1 MKKLGLICLTL
12 CLVTALMLSALP
24 VSAEETG
31 SNNTVLSGAHSL
43 DGQVP
48 LLGSDSLVTNVQSAI
63 VYETKSQ
70 TLMYAFNADEQVSP
84 ASLVKILTALLV
96 AERAN
101 LSDAVVIK
109 EATLNTVADDAV
121 SVDLLPDEVM
131 TVEDL
136 LYCMMV
142 GSGNDAAA
150 VLAEHISGSQS
161 KFVEEMNQYAADL
174 GCTQTNFTNSH
185 GLHDDM
191 QYTTARDMARILAK
205 AMENEVFSKVFGTVY
220 YKVPATNLS
229 EERSL
234 ATGNFLMNDESVQI
248 YHDSRVTG
256 GRTAV
261 TSTGYHSI
269 ATSAE
274 DNGME
279 LVCIVTGSQSVYRE
293 DGYTVQIFGGYKE
306 TSMLLDAGFVGFEAK
321 QVVYAGQSV
330 AQYAVEGGTS
340 DVVVGAIDPV
350 YTVLPSDVGVNN
362 LDYRLVK
369 NSDTVKAPVEKGQ
382 VLSALEVWYG
392 NICVAHIDLCAMNA
406 VPVLSAQTD
415 MIDNDSQRFPW
426 KTVFAVVI
434 CVFVGIAVIL
444 IVIRSVNSMR
454 RAAARKHSRKR
465 RRSRRRSR

>member
-1 MKKLGLICLTL
+1 MKKLGLFCLTL
-12 CLVTALMLSALP
+12 CLITTLMLQVMP
-24 VSAEETG
+24 VFAEETG
-31 SNNTVLSGAHSL
+31 SNNTVISGAHSL

-48 LLGSDSLVTNVQSAI
+48 LLGSDRLVENLQSAI

-70 TLMYAFNADEQVSP
+70 TLMYAFRADEQVSP
-84 ASLVKILTALLV
+84 ASFVKILTALMV

-101 LSDAVVIK
+101 LSDTVVIK

-161 KFVEEMNQYAADL
+161 KFVEEMNQYAAEL
-174 GCTQTNFTNSH
+174 GCTQTNFTNAH

-234 ATGNFLMNDESVQI
+234 ATGNYLMNNEKVQI

-274 DNGME
+274 NNGMQ
-279 LVCIVTGSQSVYRE
+279 LICIVTGSQSVYKE

-306 TSMLLDAGFVGFEAK
+306 TSTLLDSGFEGFTAK

-330 AQYAVEGGTS
+330 AQYAVENGAS
-340 DVVVGAIDPV
+340 DVVVGAIDSV
-350 YTVLPSDVGVNN
+350 YTVLPSDVGVDN
-362 LDYRLVK
+362 LDYRVVK
-369 NSDTVKAPVEKGQ
+369 ESDTVTAPVEKGQ

-392 NICVAHIDLCAMNA
+392 SICVAHIDLCAMNN
-406 VPVLSAQTD
+406 VPVFSNQMDTVD
-415 MIDNDSQRFPW
+415 DDSQRFPW
-426 KTVFAVVI
+426 KTVFTVVI
-434 CVFVGIAVIL
+434 CVFVGITVIL
-444 IVIRSVNSMR
+444 IVIRSVNSVR
-454 RAAARKHSRKR
+454 RAAARNNSRKR

>member
-1 MKKLGLICLTL
+1 MKKLGLFCLTL
-12 CLVTALMLSALP
+12 CLITALMLQVIP
-24 VSAEETG
+24 VFAEESG

-48 LLGSDSLVTNVQSAI
+48 FLGSDRLVTNVQSAI

-84 ASLVKILTALLV
+84 ASFVKILTALLV

-161 KFVEEMNQYAADL
+161 KFVEEMNQYAANL
-174 GCTQTNFTNSH
+174 GCTQTNFTNAH

-205 AMENEVFSKVFGTVY
+205 AMENEIFSKVFGTVY

-234 ATGNFLMNDESVQI
+234 ATGNFLMNNESVQI

-261 TSTGYHSI
+261 TSTGYNSI

-274 DNGME
+274 DNGMQ
-279 LVCIVTGSQSVYRE
+279 LICIVTGSLSVYKD
-293 DGYTVQIFGGYKE
+293 DGYTVQTFGGYKE
-306 TSMLLDAGFVGFEAK
+306 TSMLLNSGFEGFEAK

-330 AQYAVEGGTS
+330 AQYAVENGTS
-340 DVVVGAIDPV
+340 DVVVGATNSV
-350 YTVLPSDVGVNN
+350 YTVLPADAGIDS

-369 NSDTVKAPVEKGQ
+369 IADTLTAPVEKGQ

-392 NICVAHIDLCAMNA
+392 NICVAHIDLCAMNS
-406 VPVLSAQTD
+406 VPVNAMQTD
-415 MIDNDSQRFPW
+415 GIDSKSEGFPW
-426 KTVFAVVI
+426 KTVFTVVV
-434 CVFVGIAVIL
+434 CVFIGIGVIL
-444 IVIRSVNSMR
+444 ILIRSVNSVR
-454 RAAARKHSRKR
+454 RAAARSHSRKR